1 VRLGTAAFAI
11 AAALAPLPAAAEA
24 DDCAGGWRP
33 AVANA
38 RNEPVRF
45 TREGRPALRVVR
57 AVGATDVGA
66 AARLQQAIAAG
77 HVDEVWLHST
87 GGDAAEA
94 LRIGQLLR
102 GSGIATRI
110 PAGAVCAGACAEAFL
125 GGTARFVD
133 EGGRLGFSGVPI
145 AKRRPTAAHTRE
157 QAGARWAEQRADYY
171 IRAGVSRGLLRLQL
185 QGTANRVC
193 FLSATGLGRYNV
205 TNALPR

>member
-1 VRLGTAAFAI
+1 MRLGTAAFAI
-11 AAALAPLPAAAEA
+11 AAALTPLPAAAEA

-33 AVANA
+33 AAGSAANGS
-38 RNEPVRF
+38 VRF
-45 TREGRPALRVVR
+45 TRADPAPLRVLR
-57 AVGATDVGA
+57 AVGAIDSGA
-66 AARLQQAIAAG
+66 AARLQQAIASG
-77 HVDEVWLHST
+77 DVDEVWLESR
-87 GGDAAEA
+87 GGDSDEA

-133 EGGRLGFSGVPI
+133 EGGRLGFSGVPF
-145 AKRRPTAAHTRE
+145 ARRGPGPAGTRE

-185 QGTANRVC
+185 DAASNRIC
-193 FLSATGLGRYNV
+193 FLSPTGLERYNV
-205 TNALPR
+205 TNALQR